1 MGWSHIELTECEH
14 CESEN
19 CESWIMSEG
28 GVLSSGTMCLDC
40 GIESYPKVTYNRVS
54 LDVIN
59 DNRVNCYELP
69 PLKEL
74 TNVDG
79 ILEELVKRRP

>member
-14 CESEN
+14 CEGEN
-19 CESWIMSEG
+19 CESWSMSERG
-28 GVLSSGTMCLDC
+28 EQSSGKMCLDC
-40 GIESYPKVTYNRVS
+40 GIESYPKVVHNRVS

-69 PLKEL
+69 PLEEL
-74 TNVDG
+74 TKVDET
-79 ILEELVKRRP
+79 ILEELEIK